1 MVKRRW
7 EWGENYNTAN
17 SVTLVVD
24 GKVVDGCFVGLS
36 GWKSTAGEMN
46 MMCWTKDKH
55 SPTVI

>member
-36 GWKSTAGEMN
+36 G
-46 MMCWTKDKH
+46 
-55 SPTVI
+55 